1 MTMLVVGCFV
11 VAYLLIATERVHRV
25 AAALAGAAAM
35 VVLGVVDADSAF
47 FSHESG
53 IDWNVI
59 FLLFGMMVI
68 VSVVRVTGLFDFLA
82 IWVAKRVRG
91 RAFPLMA
98 LLVVITAAASALL
111 DNVTTVLL
119 IIPITFVICDRL
131 ALAPVPFVIAE
142 TMASNIGGMATLVGD
157 PPNIII
163 GSRGGLSFNDFLVH
177 LGPLTVLL
185 LVVYLGLCRVLFGRA
200 MTHDEH
206 RVKALMLLDE
216 RSMITNRRLLVQSL
230 TVLGAVMAA
239 FVAHPV
245 LHLAPSLVALLG
257 AGALVAVSGLEPR
270 EYLGEVEWPTLIF
283 FMGLFVMVGGL
294 VEVGIIDTLGSQAA
308 EAVGD
313 RFALAGSMLLFGS
326 AVVSGV
332 VDNIPYVATMAPVV
346 SDLVAA
352 DQSNPQATSLWW
364 ALAAGADLGGNATAV
379 GAGANV
385 VAIGM
390 AARNGHPIS
399 FWTFTKYGIVVTA
412 VTVAIAW
419 IYFWFTHFTV

>member
-245 LHLAPSLVALLG
+245 THLAPSLVALLG
-257 AGALVAVSGLEPR
+257 AGALVAVSGLEPW

-364 ALAAGADLGGNATAV
+364 ALAAGEDLGGNATAV

>member
-257 AGALVAVSGLEPR
+257 AGALVAVSGLEPW